1 MALHTQGEVAVDPKD
16 MRDIVRRVPIFRG
29 FTPAQTNRVLE
40 VCEKLT
46 AEKGHCLFREGDTS
60 TEMYILLSG
69 HLRVVTSTGAE
80 IATIWEMG
88 LVGEMGV
95 LTDQPRSATVLADED
110 SELLCIRG
118 EDLVHLIE
126 EDKDAGY
133 RIYQN
138 MTHLLCERLRDNN
151 ILLEQQYLILE
162 DLAGEG

>member
-1 MALHTQGEVAVDPKD
+1 VDPKD
-16 MRDIVRRVPIFRG
+16 MRDIVRRIPIFRG
-29 FTPAQTNRVLE
+29 FTPPQTDRVLE
-40 VCEKLT
+40 VCEKFS
-46 AEKGHCLFREGDTS
+46 APKGHCLFREGDSS
-60 TEMYILLSG
+60 TEMYILLNG
-69 HLRVVTSTGAE
+69 HLRVVTATGAE

-118 EDLVHLIE
+118 DDLVRVIE
-126 EDKDAGY
+126 ADKDTGY

-138 MTHLLCERLRDNN
+138 MTHVLCERLRDNN

-162 DLAGEG
+162 DLAGED